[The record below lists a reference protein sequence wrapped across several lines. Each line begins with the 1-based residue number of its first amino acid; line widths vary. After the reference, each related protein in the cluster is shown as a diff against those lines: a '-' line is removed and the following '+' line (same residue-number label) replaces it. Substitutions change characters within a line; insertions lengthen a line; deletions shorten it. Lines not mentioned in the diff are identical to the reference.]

1 MVGRQTRRN
10 CPFCQHPS
18 RDTMEQNI
26 RIGLID
32 VQDMDRNQDWPE
44 GTAHRHMRR
53 HSGEYH
59 NNSNSDCPLCTH
71 PERANIEVAILERLI
86 DIDQMAEDLE
96 VSSSAL
102 SHHMENHTQPVIQR
116 QAAIEA
122 LPMAITSVAD
132 AIRQTDN
139 NLQRLN
145 GLFNDHLNL
154 MQAEREETG
163 MLDYK
168 GLDAAVKLHR
178 EVRDTLGD
186 LAKHLSTAEN
196 IENSQQVNVLTV
208 IQAHF
213 SEKSPD
219 EWRMMR
225 KALADAGVL
234 GDE

>member
-18 RDTMEQNI
+18 RDAFEQSVQN
-26 RIGLID
+26 GLVD
-32 VQDMDRNQDWPE
+32 VVDLDRQQDWQE

-53 HSGEYH
+53 HSGNYH

-71 PERANIEVAILERLI
+71 PERANIEASILNRIIGI
-86 DIDQMAEDLE
+86 DEMAEELDMA
-96 VSSSAL
+96 SSAL
-102 SHHMENHTQPVIQR
+102 SHHMEMHTQPIIQR

-122 LPMAITSVAD
+122 IPNAITSVTD

-154 MQAEREETG
+154 MEAERIESG

-168 GLDAAVKLHR
+168 GLDVAVKLHR

-186 LAKHLSTAEN
+186 LAKHLSTAESV
-196 IENSQQVNVLTV
+196 ETSQQVNVLTV

-213 SEKSPD
+213 SEKSPE
-219 EWRMMR
+219 EWRVLR
-225 KALADAGVL
+225 KALAEAGVL

>member
-1 MVGRQTRRN
+1 
-10 CPFCQHPS
+10 
-18 RDTMEQNI
+18 MEQNI
-26 RIGLID
+26 RVGLID
-32 VQDMDRNQDWPE
+32 VEDMDRQQDWAE

-71 PERANIEVAILERLI
+71 PERGNIEVALYDRLI
-86 DIDQMAEDLE
+86 GIDQMAEELDMA
-96 VSSSAL
+96 SSAV
-102 SHHMENHTQPVIQR
+102 SHHMEHHLQPIIQR

-122 LPMAITSVAD
+122 LPNAITSVSD
-132 AIRQTDN
+132 AIRQTDT

-154 MQAEREETG
+154 MEAERLESG

-168 GLDAAVKLHR
+168 GLDVAVKLHR

-186 LAKHLSTAEN
+186 LAKHLSSAEN

-219 EWRMMR
+219 EWRVLR
-225 KALADAGVL
+225 KALAEAGVL
-234 GDE
+234 GDEQ